1 MSGLN
6 KKSITTAGTAFMILG
21 IGMATGDITR
31 GGHIVST
38 GGDILVQIMPSLA
51 NFTSE
56 LHLFYPERRY
66 LTTNRDTRGA
76 INLGN
81 FPLGSELIFG
91 IFVRDTGN
99 IFMMGP
105 GDRNP
110 DGIPHASVQIIRPG
124 VAIVKFKDVWGEQ
137 NEDIDNSMI
146 KFEKAIADVAK
157 PLAQPATVKGNLV
170 FGNFNVSRVSKRKKQ
185 QKAV

>member
-1 MSGLN
+1 MQ
-6 KKSITTAGTAFMILG
+6 KKLITTAGTAFMVLG
-21 IGMATGDITR
+21 IGTATADITK
-31 GGHIVST
+31 GGYLVST

-66 LTTNRDTRGA
+66 LTTNRDTRGV
-76 INLGN
+76 INLGS
-81 FPLGSELIFG
+81 FPLGSELTFG

-124 VAIVKFKDVWGEQ
+124 VVIVEFKDVWGEQ
-137 NEDIDNSMI
+137 NKDYENSMI
-146 KFEKAIADVAK
+146 TVENPILDVAK
-157 PLAQPATVKGNLV
+157 PLAQPATTRDNLV
-170 FGNFNVSRVSKRKKQ
+170 FGNFNVSKVSKRKQQ